1 MELNCRTP
9 NWCHGE
15 SLAVEGKPPHIWQ
28 PELSEVFCVNN
39 KGHLQEKDSQEE
51 KLIFFPLQS
60 LITNSKHDM
69 KTEF

>member
-28 PELSEVFCVNN
+28 PELSGVFCVNN

-51 KLIFFPLQS
+51 KLIFFHYNHS
-60 LITNSKHDM
+60 
-69 KTEF
+69 